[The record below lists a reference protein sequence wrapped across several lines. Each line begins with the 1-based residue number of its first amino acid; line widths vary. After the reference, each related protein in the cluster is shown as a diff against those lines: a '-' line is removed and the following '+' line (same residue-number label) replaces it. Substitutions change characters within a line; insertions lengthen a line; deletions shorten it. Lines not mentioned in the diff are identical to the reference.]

1 MSRATRSPIPFTV
14 LGNNQQHQH
23 QVDTGTDNEAQ
34 VNDNDAAPTAVVADD
49 GLAVDNPATAA
60 NEAAVATDSAWPV
73 DNNNANAWNNGGET
87 AWNNDNYSATAGAA
101 GDYGGGQGA
110 YMTYNHG
117 RVIVAFKVRSAPS
130 FTYQVSPHI
139 FLLSSITLVPSREF
153 KTSFSASSWYSSS
166 VSSSVRYFKVYG
178 KILKKVRYFNFVH
191 R

>member
-87 AWNNDNYSATAGAA
+87 AGNNDNYSATAGA
-101 GDYGGGQGA
+101 GGNYGGGQGA
-110 YMTYNHG
+110 R
-117 RVIVAFKVRSAPS
+117 RVVNDANRNLDLGGVSSAAS
-130 FTYQVSPHI
+130 FTFLHI
-139 FLLSSITLVPSREF
+139 NFYSHPSLFSLLVPFRRHLS
-153 KTSFSASSWYSSS
+153 
-166 VSSSVRYFKVYG
+166 
-178 KILKKVRYFNFVH
+178 H
-191 R
+191 RPHRSHPSHHQ